1 MRYYKVLEE
10 GGLRSVSFH
19 TLRHTF
25 ATRCIEGGMDV
36 KTLSEI
42 LGHSS
47 VKMTLERYVHSTMD
61 FKKEQIN
68 KVYDNIQF

>member
-1 MRYYKVLEE
+1 
-10 GGLRSVSFH
+10 
-19 TLRHTF
+19 
-25 ATRCIEGGMDV
+25 MDV